1 MSLDDLI
8 LQAIGMIPDVI
19 PHLDKNVVERLQF
32 KQRLQAYK
40 SAPLSRDEI
49 EKRLTRSIAEVEKR
63 YLQVITDGNG
73 QIPFDYWRNYEA
85 ELAQAI
91 ASPIRAQIEQSFAES
106 SEHTAIID
114 KTEATAKIDAAVT
127 ATILLIAQKVT
138 QTTRTQYTTLLQE
151 GVTGETLIE
160 RLALRFSSGHAE
172 QIAVTELTRAE
183 GEFSNVLSQMLGEMG
198 LNTQIR
204 LNTSEDERVC
214 PICGPADG
222 KLKDQP
228 ITTTRGGWNG
238 QTWGARFGNP
248 PFHTNCRCKTN
259 VELKR

>member
-1 MSLDDLI
+1 MKKLLLEAINRVPEVVRYLDR
-8 LQAIGMIPDVI
+8 DVI
-19 PHLDKNVVERLQF
+19 HRLEF
-32 KQRLQAYK
+32 KSRMSAYK
-40 SAPLSRDEI
+40 AAPISRDEM
-49 EKRLTRSIAEVEKR
+49 EKRLARSISYVEKR
-63 YLQVITDGNG
+63 YLQIITDNNG
-73 QIPFDYWRNYEA
+73 QIPFDYWRNYEV
-85 ELAQAI
+85 ELSQAI
-91 ASPIRAQIEQSFAES
+91 ASPIRSQIEQSFAES

-127 ATILLIAQKVT
+127 ATIALIAKKIM
-138 QTTRTQYTTLLQE
+138 QTTQSQYNSLLQE

-160 RLALRFSSGHAE
+160 RIALRFSSGHAE

-183 GEFSNVLSQMLGEMG
+183 GEFSNVLSEMLGEIG

-222 KLKDQP
+222 KLKDQM
-228 ITTTRGGWNG
+228 ITTSKGGWNG
-238 QTWGARFGNP
+238 QTWGERFGNP
-248 PFHTNCRCKTN
+248 PFHVNCRCKTN